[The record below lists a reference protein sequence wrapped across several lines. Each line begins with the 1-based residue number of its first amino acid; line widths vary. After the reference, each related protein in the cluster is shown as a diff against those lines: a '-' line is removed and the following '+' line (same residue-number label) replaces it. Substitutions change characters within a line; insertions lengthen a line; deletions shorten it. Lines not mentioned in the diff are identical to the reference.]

1 MANEFFNIASFRE
14 ALSSGAKPNLFR
26 CVINP
31 SDELSSN
38 LSGEGLDVVFSA
50 TDGTFPFLCRSAA
63 VPAMTLGVIEVP
75 FRGRRIKVPGDRTF
89 ADWTVT
95 VINDEGQVMRKA
107 FSNWMNYINSF
118 NGEDVLREDTG
129 DYRCTITIEHL
140 RADGTVSRVY
150 DLYDAFPTDVGA
162 IDLNYDTTD
171 VIQDFTVTFQYH
183 YMDTGN
189 TTDVGSDA
197 SIPDGRV
204 AG

>member
-1 MANEFFNIASFRE
+1 MAEAQEFFSVSKFRE
-14 ALSSGAKPNLFR
+14 QLKGGSKANLFR
-26 CVINP
+26 CTITP
-31 SDELSSN
+31 SSDVLA
-38 LSGEGLDVVFSA
+38 LEGIDA
-50 TDGTFPFLCRSAA
+50 TLGTNGTFPFLCRSAA
-63 VPAMTLGVIEVP
+63 IPSFTLGIIEVP
-75 FRGRRIKVPGDRTF
+75 FRGRRIKIPGDRTY

-189 TTDVGSDA
+189 TTDAGSDA